1 MIDQDK
7 FIDAYNKS
15 LDYLSYREHSELE
28 LSNKLIKKG
37 FESSL
42 VPRVID
48 KLVAKNLVNNARF
61 ADAYVNARKRKG
73 FGPKKI
79 FFELKQRGIQENIS
93 DKALFNDSN
102 DWQTL
107 AQEVFSKKFRNGVS
121 SDFKEKSKQQN
132 FMIGRGFRFQE
143 IESIFN

>member
-107 AQEVFSKKFRNGVS
+107 ATNVFSKKFTNGVS
-121 SDFKEKSKQQN
+121 SDLKEKSKQQN

>member
-42 VPRVID
+42 AHKVID
-48 KLVAKNLVNNARF
+48 RLVAKNLVNNARF

-107 AQEVFSKKFRNGVS
+107 AINVFSKKFTNGVS
-121 SDFKEKSKQQN
+121 SDLKEKSKQQN

>member
-1 MIDQDK
+1 MTDQDK

-42 VPRVID
+42 AHEVID
-48 KLVAKNLVNNARF
+48 RLVAKNLVNNARF
-61 ADAYVNARKRKG
+61 ADVYVNARKRKG

-107 AQEVFSKKFRNGVS
+107 ATNVFSKKFTNGVS
-121 SDFKEKSKQQN
+121 SDLKEKSKQQN

>member
-61 ADAYVNARKRKG
+61 ANAYVNARKRKG

-107 AQEVFSKKFRNGVS
+107 ATNVFSKKFINGVS
-121 SDFKEKSKQQN
+121 SDLKERSKQQN

>member
-1 MIDQDK
+1 MTDQDK

-42 VPRVID
+42 AHEVID
-48 KLVAKNLVNNARF
+48 RLVAKNLVNNARF
-61 ADAYVNARKRKG
+61 ADVYVNARKRKG

-132 FMIGRGFRFQE
+132 FMVGRGFRFQE